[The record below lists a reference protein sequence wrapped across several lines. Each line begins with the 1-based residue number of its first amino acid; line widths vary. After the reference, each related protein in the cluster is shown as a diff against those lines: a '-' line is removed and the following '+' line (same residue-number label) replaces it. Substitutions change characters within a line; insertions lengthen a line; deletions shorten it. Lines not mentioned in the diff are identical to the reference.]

1 MEDKSRTVTL
11 QVSQDELRL
20 ILTAL
25 DLLLMVEDDR
35 EAVSEL
41 KELLQRLQGRPTVEI
56 R

>member
-1 MEDKSRTVTL
+1 MEDKSRTVAL
-11 QVSQDELRL
+11 LVSQDELRL

-35 EAVSEL
+35 EAVTQL
-41 KELLQRLQGRPTVEI
+41 KELLQRLQGRPAVEV